1 MSAITIKTDRKVA
14 VVILNWNGAAMM
26 RRFLPSV
33 VEGTGTDGAVIVA
46 DNGQYKHYGRDDKTE
61 NERDINRLRSKD
73 VVYPLEGYGVENN
86 RKVVHHHNPRQ

>member
-46 DNGQYKHYGRDDKTE
+46 ANGSTAD
-61 NERDINRLRSKD
+61 SA
-73 VVYPLEGYGVENN
+73 
-86 RKVVHHHNPRQ
+86 

>member
-46 DNGQYKHYGRDDKTE
+46 DNGSTDDSESCVKKEFPEVAWLPLGENYGFA
-61 NERDINRLRSKD
+61 
-73 VVYPLEGYGVENN
+73 EGYN
-86 RKVVHHHNPRQ
+86 RALAQQRR